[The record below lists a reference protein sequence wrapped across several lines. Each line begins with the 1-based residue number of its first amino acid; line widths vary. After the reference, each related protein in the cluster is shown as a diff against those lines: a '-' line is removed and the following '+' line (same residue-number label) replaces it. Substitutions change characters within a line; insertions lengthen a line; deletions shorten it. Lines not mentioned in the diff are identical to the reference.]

1 MDGLWLQD
9 IESLEAISQ
18 DDDTR
23 NLFLRM
29 AQLSQDGRLT
39 PFLRELEGRREL
51 DDETKDTLAE
61 LASDEASCTRW
72 RTTSAAPARCTESRS
87 WTFRRRPRED
97 PHRDLCA

>member
-29 AQLSQDGRLT
+29 AQMSSSGRLA
-39 PFLRELEGRREL
+39 PFLRELECDSEL
-51 DDETKDTLAE
+51 DDETKVTLAE
-61 LASDEASCTRW
+61 IASDAGFLHAVEDYVHRTR
-72 RTTSAAPARCTESRS
+72 AL
-87 WTFRRRPRED
+87 
-97 PHRDLCA
+97 H

>member
-29 AQLSQDGRLT
+29 AQLSQDGRLA
-39 PFLRELEGRREL
+39 PFLRELKDDGEL

-61 LASDEASCTRW
+61 LASDGTL
-72 RTTSAAPARCTESRS
+72 PARGRGLRPPHARPALSRAHPARGHS
-87 WTFRRRPRED
+87 GAGAGR
-97 PHRDLCA
+97 